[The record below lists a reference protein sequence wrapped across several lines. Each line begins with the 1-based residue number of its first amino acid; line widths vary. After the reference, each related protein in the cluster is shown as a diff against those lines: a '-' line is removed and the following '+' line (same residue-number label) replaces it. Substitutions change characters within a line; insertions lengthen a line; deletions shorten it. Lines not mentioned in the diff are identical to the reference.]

1 MRANVQ
7 YVSANRPALSLLEG
21 RRWPQRPPSH
31 TAMNIRFISS
41 LTPEDEDRLAPAL
54 LKAVGSL
61 LDQLPIAYTL
71 RIETSGSTVFQ
82 HAHAGDGSEDA
93 LDASPVGAPLPAALR
108 GRSPLS

>member
-1 MRANVQ
+1 MLFIERWLTGT
-7 YVSANRPALSLLEG
+7 RP
-21 RRWPQRPPSH
+21 H

-54 LKAVGSL
+54 LTAVGTL

-82 HAHAGDGSEDA
+82 HAHAGDGVEEPVDVSR
-93 LDASPVGAPLPAALR
+93 VGAPIAAALR
-108 GRSPLS
+108 ARSPLS